1 MRSPKRGWR
10 LGGNPHFQHLLIPVV
25 LCTQE
30 TVPQIPSGLR
40 ALVKEPVFPKG
51 MDAITPCHS
60 STSPPTV
67 QSLSQVTRSNGDV
80 EDPCSPGLLYSW
92 DLHLCSDGSTLNCF
106 QSSPETSSC
115 NSVLLVRPYSC
126 TCQYPQTYSL
136 KSLRL
141 PRSPPFSPRL
151 VAIHSL
157 LWFPSPSHRTPMSS
171 IQ

>member
-25 LCTQE
+25 LCAQE

-51 MDAITPCHS
+51 VDAITPCHS

-67 QSLSQVTRSNGDV
+67 QSLSQVTRSNGHVD
-80 EDPCSPGLLYSW
+80 DPCSPGLLYSW
-92 DLHLCSDGSTLNCF
+92 DLHLCSDSSTLNCF

-115 NSVLLVRPYSC
+115 NSVLLVCPYSR
-126 TCQYPQTYSL
+126 TCQYPI
-136 KSLRL
+136 
-141 PRSPPFSPRL
+141 P
-151 VAIHSL
+151 
-157 LWFPSPSHRTPMSS
+157 
-171 IQ
+171 